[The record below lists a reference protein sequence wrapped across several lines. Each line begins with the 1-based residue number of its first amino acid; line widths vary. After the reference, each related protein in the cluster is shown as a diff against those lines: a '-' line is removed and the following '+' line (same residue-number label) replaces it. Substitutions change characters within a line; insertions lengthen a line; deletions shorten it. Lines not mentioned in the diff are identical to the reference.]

1 MANNVTQI
9 GKYTLI
15 KQLGSG
21 GFGAVYLAEDPKLH
35 QQVAIKVFQLKDAA
49 IAQQATSSSTDAI
62 GVLKQ
67 RFLEEARILRQ
78 LSSNKQIAPVEL

>member
-1 MANNVTQI
+1 MDSRLTQI

-35 QQVAIKVFQLKDAA
+35 QQVAIKVFQLKNAA
-49 IAQQATSSSTDAI
+49 VVPQANCKNLI
-62 GVLKQ
+62 
-67 RFLEEARILRQ
+67 
-78 LSSNKQIAPVEL
+78 